1 MEYFATKYR
10 PQTFDEVVGQEHL
23 VSPNSSLRKMVES
36 GQIFNMIFYGPPG
49 CGKTTVANVIAL
61 TTNRKFIKLNAVDL
75 SVKDIRT
82 ELDTKEEIIL
92 LIDEIHL
99 LNKKQQ
105 QSLLEATEN
114 GKVALIGILPENPYF
129 CLHNALLSR
138 SIVFQFNPVNAAD
151 VEKRLV
157 AVSEEVKREYNE
169 FDIIYEDGLIQ
180 NISRRTNG
188 DIRSALNVFQ
198 ILFLKKKPKEAKPID
213 IGLDGTID
221 NMDHQKAIILRIA
234 DLNDISLQGYH
245 DRDGDNHY
253 NVLSA
258 FHKSLRG
265 SDENAAIHY
274 LARLIQANDLQGI
287 IRRLLCVA
295 TEDVGM
301 ANPQAIVVVKACV
314 DSALQLGFPEARIPL
329 AEAVIFL
336 ARQPKSNSCVVAI
349 DSALQDLKRINNVEI
364 PSHLKDGHYK
374 GAENLNE
381 SNEYKYPHDYKEHWV
396 KQEYLPK
403 VLSDRKYYQPCDNKI
418 ENGYVEAW
426 KKIRK

>member
-10 PQTFDEVVGQEHL
+10 PNTFDDVVGQQHL
-23 VSPNSSLRKMVES
+23 VSPHSSLRTMVES

-49 CGKTTVANVIAL
+49 CGKTTIANVIAL
-61 TTNRKFIKLNAVDL
+61 QTNRKFIKLNAVEL
-75 SVKDIRT
+75 SVKEIRT
-82 ELDTKEEIIL
+82 ELNKDDEIIL

-114 GKVALIGILPENPYF
+114 GKVSLIGILPENPYF

-138 SIVFQFNPVNAAD
+138 SIVFQFYPISMGD
-151 VEKRLV
+151 IEKRLMSV
-157 AVSEEVKREYNE
+157 CEQIKKEWPDLSVECEE
-169 FDIIYEDGLIQ
+169 GLIKT
-180 NISRRTNG
+180 IARRTNG
-188 DIRSALNVFQ
+188 DIRSALNVLQ
-198 ILFLKKKPKEAKPID
+198 ILFLKKLPKQEQTID
-213 IGLDGTID
+213 IGLDGVVDVECIKKEVMLTIF
-221 NMDHQKAIILRIA
+221 
-234 DLNDISLQGYH
+234 DLDDLSLQGYH

-274 LARLIQANDLQGI
+274 LARLIQSNDLQGI

-374 GAENLNE
+374 GAKNLNQ
-381 SNEYKYPHDYKEHWV
+381 SDEYKYPHNYKDHWI

-426 KKIRK
+426 KKIKK